1 MNNNYKY
8 LIWAGTAALV
18 IFSVFLLVNIQH
30 LADTA
35 VTSNTI
41 SFNGEGKISA
51 KADIAAISFSI
62 ITTDT
67 TSKAA
72 QDDNSKKSQKVVDY
86 LKQQGIADKDIKTS
100 GYNVYPQY
108 SYPRPCPLPAVQNGT
123 TGMME
128 PQSYPAYPCND
139 DTQKITSYQVVQSFD
154 LKVRD
159 LTKVGTLLDGLVAQ
173 GANQVNNLG
182 FQIENQEALKNQA
195 RKTAISDAKS
205 KAKNLQGQLG
215 IRLGKIVNYYEGG
228 NYPYYM
234 AEGKG
239 GMGGGAAPIPSIPA
253 GENEI
258 IINVTLT
265 YQIR

>member
-8 LIWAGTAALV
+8 LVWAGTSALV
-18 IFSVFLLVNIQH
+18 IFSVFLLVNIQR

-35 VTSNTI
+35 TTANTV
-41 SFNGEGKISA
+41 SFTGEGKVSA
-51 KADIAAISFSI
+51 KADLAGISFSI
-62 ITTDT
+62 LTEAA

-72 QDDNSKKSQKVVDY
+72 QDDNSRKSQKVVDY

-108 SYPRPCPLPAVQNGT
+108 SNPQPCPLQY
-123 TGMME
+123 ME
-128 PQSYPAYPCND
+128 PEYPGETRPSYPCADNV
-139 DTQKITSYQVVQSFD
+139 QKITSYQVIQSFD

-159 LTKVGTLLDGLVAQ
+159 LNKVGTLLDGLVSQ

-182 FQIENQEALKNQA
+182 FQIENQEALKDQA
-195 RKTAISDAKS
+195 RQIAIADAKA
-205 KAKNLQGQLG
+205 KARNLQGQLG
-215 IRLGKIVNYYEGG
+215 IRLGRIVNYYEGG
-228 NYPYYM
+228 NYPVYM
-234 AEGKG
+234 MEAKG
-239 GMGGGAAPIPSIPA
+239 GIGMGGGGVAPAPSIPS

-258 IINVTLT
+258 IVNVTVT